1 MSKKSAVREKMVADQ
16 KDDNNKTGQV
26 SDVEKQPQE
35 QVSCKNSAAGQ
46 KHQDDDDLGKVK
58 VKKPRMYPVRCDFL
72 HVKHTEGSFFA
83 ILLF

>member
-1 MSKKSAVREKMVADQ
+1 MADQ
-16 KDDNNKTGQV
+16 KEDNNKAGQI
-26 SDVEKQPQE
+26 SGDVEKQPQE

-72 HVKHTEGSFFA
+72 HIKHTKGSFFTV
-83 ILLF
+83 LLF